1 MNAVLIKKILSKWGV
16 TTEHVVNGIMAVEHT
31 KKKKYD
37 YILMDLHMPE
47 LNGLDATRMIRKPG
61 NLNANTPVFA
71 ITADVMTSKNKET
84 SLLFNKVL
92 WKPLQILG
100 FSDPTSPAQNWKERI
115 KVEHKLEKW
124 IQENNNQMMITGHTH
139 RPRFPDKNEIPFF
152 NDGSCV
158 HPRSIT
164 GIEIENNKICLI
176 KWHIITLENGTLQI
190 QKTILEGPE
199 SLTHYMN

>member
-1 MNAVLIKKILSKWGV
+1 MV
-16 TTEHVVNGIMAVEHT
+16 
-31 KKKKYD
+31 
-37 YILMDLHMPE
+37 
-47 LNGLDATRMIRKPG
+47 
-61 NLNANTPVFA
+61 
-71 ITADVMTSKNKET
+71 
-84 SLLFNKVL
+84 KVL

-100 FSDPTSPAQNWKERI
+100 FSDPTSPAQNFKERI

-164 GIEIENNKICLI
+164 GIEIENNEICFD
-176 KWHIITLENGTLQI
+176 KMA
-190 QKTILEGPE
+190 
-199 SLTHYMN
+199 HYY